1 MTDAPDALRR
11 ARRRTTAFVVV
22 VCVLVAVTALILG
35 IVGVLQPVRA
45 SEQAAELP
53 TTPVVDFHSPDG
65 ITGCRLSRDGARCD
79 LKERTWP
86 TPAAPA
92 ECPQKWG
99 DAVQIRGAEPG
110 PELVCQE
117 ESLVGVGVELPYG
130 QRLTR
135 GDFLCSSREA
145 AIRCV
150 NTATQHGFS
159 VSRDDYT
166 PF

>member
-1 MTDAPDALRR
+1 MTEVTDTLRR
-11 ARRRTTAFVVV
+11 ARRRTTGFAVV
-22 VCVLVAVTALILG
+22 VCVLVAVVALVLG
-35 IVGVLQPVRA
+35 IVGLLQPVRA
-45 SEQAAELP
+45 TEQAADLP
-53 TTPVVDFHSPDG
+53 TTPVVEFHSPDG
-65 ITGCRLSRDGARCD
+65 LTGCRLSRDGARCD

-86 TPAAPA
+86 APAAPA

-99 DAVQIRGAEPG
+99 DAVQISGAASG
-110 PELVCQE
+110 PEFVCQE
-117 ESLVGVGVELPYG
+117 ESLVGAGVELPYG

-135 GDFLCSSREA
+135 GDFLCSSRES

-150 NTATQHGFS
+150 NTETQHGFS